1 MVVLPLESTRQKSI
15 HKQIKTF
22 IMARL
27 NNRAFLPALA
37 FMAALLIVLG
47 TSAFNQKAALR
58 PHETQDILEHFQF
71 TGDTH
76 TEEQFEI
83 ASNWQALGS
92 SAPSSNP
99 CPAGT
104 VKTCVVKVDA
114 SLLPA
119 PDPDLNT
126 KEKRF
131 AKLLQ
136 DMASASSFVNDGSN
150 IIYKRN

>member
-27 NNRAFLPALA
+27 NHRAFLPALA

-58 PHETQDILEHFQF
+58 PHET
-71 TGDTH
+71 
-76 TEEQFEI
+76 
-83 ASNWQALGS
+83 QALGS